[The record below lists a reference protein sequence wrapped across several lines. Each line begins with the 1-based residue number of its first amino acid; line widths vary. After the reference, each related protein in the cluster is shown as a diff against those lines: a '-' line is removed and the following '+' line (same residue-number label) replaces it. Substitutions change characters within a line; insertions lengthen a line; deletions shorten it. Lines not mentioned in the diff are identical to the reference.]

1 MKNTTTWVRIFILML
16 SSWVTVI
23 GMGAM
28 PKQESVPPQ
37 PFYADFYSGRVTVT
51 DEWPNTG
58 VKLYACVL
66 DCNRFRTEMVEVDVK
81 SGLYEGLKIDPSD
94 KRLLYQEVT
103 FHLDNGLGSVKASE
117 TSSME
122 GAFIRKI
129 VDLTFDAPVPI
140 EIIDEPMKK
149 PIDSIGITNEE
160 GIDADL
166 VPDPALPQVG
176 GLYSIY
182 FIGAL
187 STLGLGLILVGSF
200 MMYRSRI
207 YRLY

>member
-58 VKLYACVL
+58 VKLYACVF
-66 DCNRFRTEMVEVDVK
+66 DCSRFRTEMVEVDVK

-103 FHLDNGLGSVKASE
+103 FYLDNGLGSVKATD
-117 TSSME
+117 TSVME

-140 EIIDEPMKK
+140 EIIDEPMKE
-149 PIDSIGITNEE
+149 PIDSIGITHEE
-160 GIDADL
+160 VIEGDL
-166 VPDPALPQVG
+166 VSEPTLPQVG

>member
-1 MKNTTTWVRIFILML
+1 MKSIRTLVRVFILML
-16 SSWVTVI
+16 SSCVAVI

-58 VKLYACVL
+58 VNLYGCVL
-66 DCNRFRTEMVEVDVK
+66 DCSRFRTEMVEVDVK
-81 SGLYEGLKIDPSD
+81 SGWYEGLKIDPSD

-129 VDLTFDAPVPI
+129 VDLTFDGPVPRTS
-140 EIIDEPMKK
+140 IDEPMKE

-160 GIDADL
+160 GIESDL
-166 VPDPALPQVG
+166 VPEPALPQVG

-187 STLGLGLILVGSF
+187 STLGLGLILVGGF

-207 YRLY
+207 YRLD